1 MPPDFIIWLE
11 LPQMPRSIKKA
22 TANCCAFCQVYKK
35 GLDPTTCSSR
45 GGTIREGSS
54 CCFSNEQNQPLQ
66 TVARAAGITVPN
78 RALMGGT
85 VSAVRFGGAVGTR
98 RWNLALGT
106 GKRRLPEKKRR
117 FGGLRIGE
125 V

>member
-35 GLDPTTCSSR
+35 GLDPTTCASR
-45 GGTIREGSS
+45 GGTIREDSS

-66 TVARAAGITVPN
+66 TVARAAGIAVPN

-85 VSAVRFGGAVGTR
+85 VSVVRLVALSGPGGGIWRLAVAKEGSQRKSGAS
-98 RWNLALGT
+98 
-106 GKRRLPEKKRR
+106 ED
-117 FGGLRIGE
+117 
-125 V
+125 